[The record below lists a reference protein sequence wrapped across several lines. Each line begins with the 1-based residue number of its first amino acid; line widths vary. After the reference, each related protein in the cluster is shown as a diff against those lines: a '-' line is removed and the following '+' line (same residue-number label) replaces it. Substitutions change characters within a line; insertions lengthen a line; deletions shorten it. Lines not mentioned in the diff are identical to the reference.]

1 MTEQQKNTV
10 PPETDTSE
18 VTPNPAGIV
27 QPEPP
32 EGGPN
37 ADPDSPDPA
46 DLTPGFGGTSETRPE
61 SRED

>member
-1 MTEQQKNTV
+1 MTEQQKKTV
-10 PPETDTSE
+10 PPGTDTTE

-32 EGGPN
+32 ESGPN

-46 DLTPGFGGTSETRPE
+46 DLAPGFGGTSETRPE
-61 SRED
+61 SQED